1 MFCDIRNQ
9 REEDLRENH
18 PYFDTPLFLVPRESG
33 FRRLCQRMVYARY
46 CPRLKDPITGK
57 ERKLHYKRFQFVF
70 FHLSDIVS
78 IHSTNF
84 VCF

>member
-1 MFCDIRNQ
+1 MSISNQ

-57 ERKLHYKRFQFVF
+57 ERKLHYKRLQFV
-70 FHLSDIVS
+70 L
-78 IHSTNF
+78 HSSVFTEPLK
-84 VCF
+84 

>member
-1 MFCDIRNQ
+1 MSISNQ

-57 ERKLHYKRFQFVF
+57 ERKLHYKRLQFV
-70 FHLSDIVS
+70 
-78 IHSTNF
+78 STLPFLLNR
-84 VCF
+84 